1 MNATSAGQK
10 RTASGLRAF
19 RASTLPANP
28 SAPSTAESP
37 CPVCMVE
44 RNADATRTLATI
56 WFVRAS
62 IGKPIEP
69 LAVYLARMTR
79 PSPSTT
85 TVTTNSI

>member
-1 MNATSAGQK
+1 
-10 RTASGLRAF
+10 
-19 RASTLPANP
+19 
-28 SAPSTAESP
+28 
-37 CPVCMVE
+37 MVE